1 MPTRTSPIPWVT
13 LSITLF
19 CAAPGARGEIVVEN
33 PRLRIVLGEDAVVRS
48 VVDKGTKSE
57 YCPPNARL
65 CFAAARIGGKT
76 VEAGRAALEGQR
88 LTLEFAGC
96 DTRLAYAV
104 SATDDWIGLRL
115 VEVAGT
121 RPSHVTL
128 VRLPVTLA
136 ERVGPRL
143 AAAWSERFAICV
155 QGMNLQTEGTAGR
168 RGAFVELAA
177 TTQDSPGP
185 KLEGAAAAILAGS
198 PAELRGSLRR
208 LAAACN
214 LPRNEGPQRPSKE
227 LAIARQSYWFLSF
240 GEKDVDRVIDY
251 CRRAGFRQ
259 VMLMSGSWCASPGH
273 YTFNKA
279 LYPNGLESLRRTVAR
294 LHQEGILVGMHCY
307 ASKIAK
313 IDAYVTPV
321 PDRRFW
327 VDLSTVLAADA
338 GPKDAALR
346 TTSDLSQWP
355 GSPVAR
361 QTIWEGGVM
370 KHQEVILEDE
380 IVRYQAIGPEGKWDT
395 FLGCQRGSYGTRPAA
410 HKAGTPGRHYGVD
423 GCINGYIIDQ
433 ETTLLDEATSRLAE
447 VFNACD
453 FDMVYFD
460 GGEDVPRGRFN
471 YYVSK
476 FQATAMGKF
485 RKRPMVHMGTIMTHN
500 LWHSFTRS
508 GTVDTYL
515 NTLYGHIQA
524 GGKIDSWPTV
534 RRHVDNSVAYM
545 LSVGD
550 DMMPGELGWFGI
562 WSKGKNTDGLQLDE
576 IEYLMARS
584 MAYDAPISLE
594 TSFSQME
601 GHPLTPGILEIVGA
615 YERLRLS
622 GKVPPSVCG
631 RLRARGKDFCMVVV
645 PGGQDTGGVPEFVE
659 VTPVPGSG
667 EVRAM
672 VGPWGSGSVATVWH
686 YLGRQGNLVLDG
698 AGVKAGLLSGK
709 PLGVRVVD
717 GKSVVPIGGHRTTLF
732 LAGVTPE
739 EARRI
744 VSAARFSP

>member
-1 MPTRTSPIPWVT
+1 MLSVPLVLPIALLYT
-13 LSITLF
+13 T
-19 CAAPGARGEIVVEN
+19 PGSGGEIILEN
-33 PRLRIVLGEDAVVRS
+33 AGLRIVLGEDAVVRS
-48 VVDKGTKSE
+48 IVDKKTSGE
-57 YCPPNARL
+57 YCLPKAGLRV
-65 CFAAARIGGKT
+65 AAARIAGKT
-76 VEAGRAALEGQR
+76 FEAGRASLAGQK

-96 DTRLAYAV
+96 DTRLTYAA
-104 SATDDWIGLRL
+104 STTEDWIGLRL

-128 VRLPVTLA
+128 VRLPVTIA
-136 ERVGPRL
+136 EHVGPRL
-143 AAAWSERFAICV
+143 AAAWNERYAICV

-168 RGAFVELAA
+168 RGGYAELVAA
-177 TTQDSPGP
+177 TQDSPGP
-185 KLEGAAAAILAGS
+185 KLEGAAVAILAGS
-198 PAELRGSLRR
+198 PAKLRLSLRR

-214 LPRNEGPQRPSKE
+214 LPRNEGPEGPSKD
-227 LAIARQSYWFLSF
+227 LALARQSYWFLSF
-240 GEKDVDRVIDY
+240 GEQDVDRLIDY
-251 CRRAGFRQ
+251 CRRTGFRQ
-259 VMLMSGSWCASPGH
+259 VMLNSWSWCASPGH
-273 YTFNKA
+273 YTLNTS
-279 LYPNGLESLRRTVAR
+279 LYPDGLDSLRRTVAR

-313 IDAYVTPV
+313 TDAYVTPV

-327 VDLSTVLAADA
+327 VDLTSVLAADV
-338 GPKDAALR
+338 GPKDATLR
-346 TTSDLSQWP
+346 TASDLSQWP

-361 QTIWEGGVM
+361 QTIWEGGVV

-380 IVRYQAIGPEGKWDT
+380 IVRYQAIGRQGKWDT

-410 HKAGTPGRHYGVD
+410 HKAGTTGRHYGVD

-485 RKRPMVHMGTIMTHN
+485 RKRPLVHMGTIMTHN

-515 NTLYGHIQA
+515 NTLHGHIQA
-524 GGKIDSWPTV
+524 GGKIDTWPTV
-534 RRHVDNSVAYM
+534 RQHVDSSVAYM

-562 WSKGKNTDGLQLDE
+562 WSKGTNTDGLQLDE

-584 MAYDAPISLE
+584 LAYNAPISLE
-594 TSFSQME
+594 TSFGQME

-615 YERLRLS
+615 YERLRRS
-622 GKVPPSVCG
+622 GRVPASVCD
-631 RLRARGKDFCMVVV
+631 RLRARGKDFCMVV
-645 PGGQDTGGVPEFVE
+645 PPDGHDAGGVPQFVE
-659 VTPVPGSG
+659 VTPVPPVAGSG

-686 YLGRQGNLVLDG
+686 YLGRQGNLVLDT
-698 AGVKAGLLSGK
+698 AGVKAGLLSGQ
-709 PLGVRVVD
+709 PLGVGVVD
-717 GKSVVPIGGHRTTLF
+717 GKSIVPISGHRTTLF
-732 LAGVTPE
+732 FPRTQPQQ
-739 EARRI
+739 ARQI
-744 VSAARFSP
+744 MSAARFSP